1 MEVATLDRLD
11 NSLLRIFPR
20 NLGLQLVLE
29 DVNVSALQN
38 TMSALY
44 LKSGRIGKSRG
55 PHRRIIRCSSPPIF
69 LECKSPLNSIRYSK
83 PFKWWV
89 AISGLPQVIY
99 RKVREKRFCSAC
111 GLHFTSASVI
121 AATAPTVP
129 SSVAS
134 AGSPSL
140 SLMIRMASTLW

>member
-1 MEVATLDRLD
+1 MLDRLD
-11 NSLLRIFPR
+11 DPLPRIFPR
-20 NLGLQLVLE
+20 NLGLQLVSE

-38 TMSALY
+38 MISTLD
-44 LKSGRIGKSRG
+44 LENGRIGKLKG
-55 PHRRIIRCSSPPIF
+55 PHKRIIRCSSPPIF
-69 LECKSPLNSIRYSK
+69 SECKSPLNSIRYSK

-99 RKVREKRFCSAC
+99 RKVREKGFCRTY
-111 GLHFTSASVI
+111 GLHYTSASVI

-129 SSVAS
+129 SSVAF

-140 SLMIRMASTLW
+140 SLMIRIASTLW

>member
-1 MEVATLDRLD
+1 MEAATLDRLD
-11 NSLLRIFPR
+11 DSLPRIFPR
-20 NLGLQLVLE
+20 NLCLQLVSK

-38 TMSALY
+38 MMSALDLESGGVGK
-44 LKSGRIGKSRG
+44 LKG

-99 RKVREKRFCSAC
+99 REVREKS
-111 GLHFTSASVI
+111 
-121 AATAPTVP
+121 
-129 SSVAS
+129 S
-134 AGSPSL
+134 AGLVGYISPLRVSSL
-140 SLMIRMASTLW
+140 QQRQPSRRAWPL